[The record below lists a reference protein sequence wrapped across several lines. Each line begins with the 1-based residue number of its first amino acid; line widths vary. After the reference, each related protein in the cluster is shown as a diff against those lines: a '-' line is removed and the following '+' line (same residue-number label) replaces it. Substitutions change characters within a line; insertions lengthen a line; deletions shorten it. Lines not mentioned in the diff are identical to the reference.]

1 MQDNITGMNID
12 TTTLS
17 TSHRNN
23 QIICDLANQMYPDMK
38 LCNSAMNEKTGH
50 DGIFWVHENDID
62 KYVDILNGDVVNDVI
77 PSIAK
82 SINFL

>member
-23 QIICDLANQMYPDMK
+23 QIICNLANQMYPDMK
-38 LCNSAMNEKTGH
+38 PCDSTMNEKTGH
-50 DGIFWVHENDID
+50 DGIFWIKE
-62 KYVDILNGDVVNDVI
+62 KILIVI
-77 PSIAK
+77 WKHIIRYSLDMTK
-82 SINFL
+82 ELR